1 MEVVLVALQ
10 LLKELFGALK
20 ALIEMLLSLRE
31 KEPHSAR
38 RARPKHLKKKSG
50 RRR

>member
-10 LLKELFGALK
+10 LLKELFGATK
-20 ALIEMLLSLRE
+20 ALIEMLRSMKE

-38 RARPKHLKKKSG
+38 RAKPKHLKKKSG
-50 RRR
+50 HRR